1 MNTEYKPYNLD
12 DAEVRKSLRGR
23 WFRDTGNDG
32 DPETMVFFFCHN
44 ESGWRVNAQY
54 FADSFLRDCIW
65 LDDGTPCGRRV
76 E

>member
-1 MNTEYKPYNLD
+1 MQEKQSPHPD
-12 DAEVRKSLRGR
+12 RDSLRGR

-65 LDDGTPCGRRV
+65 LDDGTPCGRLMNMEVR
-76 E
+76 